1 MIEYLRHELLAASNY
16 IKDEVTTT
24 EQQDAAISLTYTRL
38 DNFFTIYT
46 YSKTTFKLSGVI
58 TTN

>member
-24 EQQDAAISLTYTRL
+24 EQQDAAISSTGTRL
-38 DNFFTIYT
+38 D
-46 YSKTTFKLSGVI
+46 TFY
-58 TTN
+58 